1 MTARDDGSDAE
12 VRRRHGDDVPDAFG
26 RRSTFAERFSSIDH
40 LQDLHELL
48 EDGDKRK
55 RFLLEC
61 VTRLADW
68 GQFAP
73 REASTQTAATTTTT
87 EPKSGRVGPAT
98 VRLTAVH
105 AACGD
110 CLLLDYTPTTPE
122 SLTGSWSTEGSAP
135 PSRKGSDAKSVH
147 RMSPPPWM
155 VAVVTH
161 VDRDHIEGVIR
172 ALQERRLTAGDY
184 WFNGRDQITSPDE
197 PTVTRSVR
205 QGDALSQLIPD
216 DRRNLVVGGRAL
228 VVGDDGPPKLRLLG
242 GASAVLLSPTREGL
256 TRLLAKWPDPTR
268 DGADDLN
275 ALLSAFDE
283 EPERGPG
290 QFGQDSSV
298 PNGSA
303 IAFLFEHAGVAVLFT
318 GDAWNSRP
326 HRLDQGATGETE
338 QDPADNDRRRNSRY
352 NSSNCRITQPTE
364 HHSQTARSD
373 RAGKHMIC
381 TDGSK
386 YSHPDSDALDLL
398 RQHYPDVPILF
409 TDATDLIRERA
420 RQIGASEPSSFL
432 QMIELPTRPPV
443 VADLKPDLEVRAVAI
458 RSRRWSVP
466 A

>member
-1 MTARDDGSDAE
+1 MTAETTDQMRKSADAT
-12 VRRRHGDDVPDAFG
+12 VTTYLDAFG

-48 EDGDKRK
+48 EDGDERK

-87 EPKSGRVGPAT
+87 EPRADGSGPPP

-110 CLLLDYTPTTPE
+110 CLLLDYTDD
-122 SLTGSWSTEGSAP
+122 TGVTHRILVDGGLGSAFE
-135 PSRKGSDAKSVH
+135 KGLG
-147 RMSPPPWM
+147 REIGSPDEPTAVD

-228 VVGDDGPPKLRLLG
+228 VVGDDGPPKLRLPG

-318 GDAWNSRP
+318 GDAWNSVLIDSIKALLARRSKTRP
-326 HRLDQGATGETE
+326 
-338 QDPADNDRRRNSRY
+338 DNDRQTKLPVQLFKLSHHGSRQ
-352 NSSNCRITQPTE
+352 NIT
-364 HHSQTARSD
+364 SQLLDLIEPESIL
-373 RAGKHMIC
+373 IC

-409 TDATDLIRERA
+409 TDATDLIQERA
-420 RQIGASEPSSFL
+420 RQIGASEPSSFP

-443 VADLKPDLEVRAVAI
+443 VADLKP
-458 RSRRWSVP
+458 
-466 A
+466 